1 LYEGFPAVTVEQL
14 QSLTTYNHWAN
25 ASLLEAASALSVEER
40 ERDLRASFG
49 SLQGTLIH
57 ILWGERGWLHFWQH
71 GTFVPV
77 PTSGEYPNFASIQK
91 AWNCHDAAYEGYLQ
105 GLTHVDLDAPRT
117 LEADT
122 YTLGE
127 LIQHAINHSTY
138 HRGQVALL
146 IRQLGHVPPSTDY
159 HDFLAKWRAGTT

>member
-1 LYEGFPAVTVEQL
+1 MTVAQLY
-14 QSLTTYNHWAN
+14 SLALYNRWAN
-25 ASLLEAASALSVEER
+25 TRLLQVAAILTVEER

-57 ILWGERGWLHFWQH
+57 ILWGERGWLHFWQA
-71 GTFVPV
+71 GSFVPV
-77 PTSGEYPNFASIQK
+77 PTSAEYPDFASLRS
-91 AWNCHDAAYEGYLQ
+91 AWSHHDEAYAGYLNR
-105 GLTHVDLDAPRT
+105 LTQAELAAPRILDT
-117 LEADT
+117 ET

-146 IRQLGHVPPSTDY
+146 IRQLGHVTASTDY
-159 HDFLAKWRAGTT
+159 HDFLAEWRAGRA

>member
-1 LYEGFPAVTVEQL
+1 MTVEQL
-14 QSLTTYNHWAN
+14 RSLAAYNRWAN
-25 ASLLEAASALSVEER
+25 ARLLQAAAALSAEAR

-77 PTSGEYPNFASIQK
+77 PASGEYPDFASLRST
-91 AWNCHDAAYEGYLQ
+91 WTHHDEAYAAYLNR
-105 GLTHVDLDAPRT
+105 LTQAELDAPRT
-117 LEADT
+117 LDTDT

-127 LIQHAINHSTY
+127 LQHAINHSTY

-146 IRQLGHVPPSTDY
+146 IRQLGHVPASTDY
-159 HDFLAKWRAGTT
+159 HDFLTHFHCPDV